1 MFDAT
6 ISDRI
11 TEMTFK
17 PVAEI
22 GDWLARLGLTV
33 TPTRDGAITI
43 HNPWLALTT
52 ALTDLLDPPTRAVT
66 IAFSLMNVHWPQICP
81 SLLPQVNREWRRR
94 RQTAAPPDKD
104 TPRPKPT
111 PADPS
116 FATLYRQ
123 EPTE

>member
-1 MFDAT
+1 MFNTT

-11 TEMTFK
+11 AEMTFK
-17 PVAEI
+17 PAAEI
-22 GDWLARLGLTV
+22 GDWLARLGLAVNATEE
-33 TPTRDGAITI
+33 GAITI

-52 ALTDLLDPPTRAVT
+52 ALTDSLDPPTVAVT
-66 IAFSLMNVHWPQICP
+66 LAFSLMGAHWPQICP

-104 TPRPKPT
+104 KPRPKPT
-111 PADPS
+111 PADPG
-116 FATLYRQ
+116 FAALYRQ